1 MKIQVR
7 NDNPLVVNGQAELVK
22 LATSAYSLIFVSKK
36 YKLQPKELDFFV
48 GCVLAWHNS
57 IDIGSTK
64 FIDYMK
70 NDYIIPYNKRV
81 VYNLRYILTKKKWL
95 KPTGDTLD
103 IPDLFKSNI
112 NSLSINL
119 LVKS

>member
-70 NDYIIPYNKRV
+70 NDYIVPYNKRV
-81 VYNLRYILTKKKWL
+81 VYNLRYILTKKKWIKLLLSSQTKPL
-95 KPTGDTLD
+95 KQIQGILG
-103 IPDLFKSNI
+103 LG
-112 NSLSINL
+112 
-119 LVKS
+119 